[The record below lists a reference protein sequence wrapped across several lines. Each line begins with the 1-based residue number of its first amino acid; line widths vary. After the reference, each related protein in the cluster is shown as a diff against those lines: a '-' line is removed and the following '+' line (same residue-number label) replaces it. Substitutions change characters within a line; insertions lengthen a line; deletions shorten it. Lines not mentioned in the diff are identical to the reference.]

1 MKKIFTLVAVALAAM
16 SANAQDYYAAAT
28 YDADKNVVMA
38 EEFQNAVIDTQNG
51 KSVVTP

>member
-28 YDADKNVVMA
+28 MM
-38 EEFQNAVIDTQNG
+38 QTR
-51 KSVVTP
+51 T